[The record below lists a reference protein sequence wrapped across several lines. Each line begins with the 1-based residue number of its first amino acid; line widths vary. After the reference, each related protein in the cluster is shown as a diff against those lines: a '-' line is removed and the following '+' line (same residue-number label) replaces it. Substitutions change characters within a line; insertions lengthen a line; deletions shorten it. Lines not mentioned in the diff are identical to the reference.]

1 MKTSTKGT
9 LIASTVAALFL
20 ASAALAQ
27 ESGTASGSGTMAQAP
42 QAQAPNV
49 KCVGANDCKGHGSC
63 KSAQNDCKGK
73 NACKGQSFVMTSSQ
87 DECTGKGGKPQS

>member
-9 LIASTVAALFL
+9 LIASAAAALFL

-27 ESGTASGSGTMAQAP
+27 DSGTTTGNPAQAP
-42 QAQAPNV
+42 QAQAPSV
-49 KCVGANDCKGHGSC
+49 KCVGANACKGNGSC

-73 NACKGQSFVMTSSQ
+73 NACKGQSFVMTSSS
-87 DECTGKGGKPQS
+87 DECTGKGGKPAS

>member
-9 LIASTVAALFL
+9 LIASAAAALFL

-27 ESGTASGSGTMAQAP
+27 DSGTASGSAPQAA
-42 QAQAPNV
+42 QAQAPSV
-49 KCVGANDCKGHGSC
+49 KCVGANACKGNGSC

-73 NACKGQSFVMTSSQ
+73 NACKGQSFVMTSSS
-87 DECTGKGGKPQS
+87 DECTGKGGKPAS

>member
-1 MKTSTKGT
+1 MKISTKGT

-27 ESGTASGSGTMAQAP
+27 ESGTTSGSTP
-42 QAQAPNV
+42 QAQAKV
-49 KCVGANDCKGHGSC
+49 KCVGANACKGHGSC

-73 NACKGQSFVMTSSQ
+73 NACKGKSFVMTSSA
-87 DECTGKGGKPQS
+87 DECIGMGGKPQS